1 MSGPLQLDSWK
12 YINLSSN
19 DNIFKNSD
27 QKRSSQRLWRMWVLL
42 TYWKFSGKCS
52 TLKSFGVQTNWP
64 TPTHGGINGY
74 TYYPYLLFGFHFFG
88 EATVTSRK
96 SSLILTVLKMLFSVL
111 GSKAVLVSVQTYMQ
125 SLYLWR
131 QSNIGYASQLTG
143 WGEFCYRVNASQVQS
158 YKSSRL

>member
-19 DNIFKNSD
+19 DNIFENSD

-42 TYWKFSGKCS
+42 TYWKFSGKWS
-52 TLKSFGVQTNWP
+52 TLKNFGVQTNWP

-74 TYYPYLLFGFHFFG
+74 TYYPYLF
-88 EATVTSRK
+88 RK

-158 YKSSRL
+158 YKSSKL